1 MHAEEI
7 RANWPRALESCADVR
22 EISCALK
29 WGFTDGDLATFRRLY
44 RAGQYRE
51 KILALLE
58 DCNFHTFAKTLEA
71 ENGQV

>member
-7 RANWPRALESCADVR
+7 RANWPHALKSCADVR

-29 WGFTDGDLATFRRLY
+29 WGFTERDLQELRALY
-44 RAGQYRE
+44 KAGTCKGR
-51 KILALLE
+51 IMALLE

>member
-7 RANWPRALESCADVR
+7 RANWPHALKSCADVR

-29 WGFTDGDLATFRRLY
+29 WGFTDGDLQKLRRLY

-58 DCNFHTFAKTLEA
+58 DCNFHTFAKGLEN
-71 ENGQV
+71 EQI